1 MKKIYTYLMTAL
13 MALPMLTLTSC
24 DRDAADAYTLNGQWE
39 GYISTYYADRWGMT
53 GEDYRTCIQFIQRD
67 NYGGTGFEVDYDAR
81 DRYGSYYYS
90 PIEWEVRNGI
100 IRIHYIYDGDYVE
113 ISRYTLNRDRF
124 YGYMYDG
131 TRRDIEFSLY
141 YVGDVDWSRY
151 RSGGTW
157 HKRSSAA
164 VEGDSV
170 NVADDDI
177 IVNGESVARG
187 AFARAIKNAQ
197 ANK

>member
-1 MKKIYTYLMTAL
+1 MKKIYTYMMMVL

-39 GYISTYYADRWGMT
+39 GVISTYYVDRWGLT
-53 GEDYRTCIQFIQRD
+53 GEDYRTCIQFYQRD
-67 NYGGTGFEVDYDAR
+67 NYGGTGFEVDYDVR
-81 DRYGSYYYS
+81 DRWNTYYYS

-100 IRIHYIYDGDYVE
+100 IRINYIYDNYYVE
-113 ISRYTLNRDRF
+113 ISRYSLRSDRF
-124 YGYMYDG
+124 FGYMYDG
-131 TRRDIEFSLY
+131 TCRDIEFSLY
-141 YVGDVDWSRY
+141 HVSNVYWDKYRY
-151 RSGGTW
+151 NGGNWRRS
-157 HKRSSAA
+157 A
-164 VEGDSV
+164 VAEGDSV

-187 AFARAIKNAQ
+187 AFARAIKEAK